1 MVGMAQTRLCPAYGR
16 RNLPSLD
23 ALAVDDYL
31 RRRDRI
37 MATMIS
43 EVYDAFI
50 ASGTP
55 EDKARKAAVAMAAYD
70 GRFNGIEHDL
80 GLIRGDI
87 NIVRGDINTIRGEI
101 NLLKWMNGITWALCF
116 GIIFKLFLH

>member
-1 MVGMAQTRLCPAYGR
+1 LQP
-16 RNLPSLD
+16 LD
-23 ALAVDDYL
+23 ALAIVAYFG
-31 RRRDRI
+31 RRGTT

-55 EDKARKAAVAMAAYD
+55 EDKARKAAEAMAAYD

-87 NIVRGDINTIRGEI
+87 NIVRGDINTVRGEI
-101 NLLKWMNGITWALCF
+101 SLLKWMNGITWALCF
-116 GIIFKLFLH
+116 GIIFKLFLR

>member
-1 MVGMAQTRLCPAYGR
+1 MAR
-16 RNLPSLD
+16 
-23 ALAVDDYL
+23 
-31 RRRDRI
+31 
-37 MATMIS
+37 MIS

-50 ASGTP
+50 ASGAP
-55 EDKARKAAVAMAAYD
+55 EDKARKAAEAMAAYE

-87 NIVRGDINTIRGEI
+87 NMVRGDI

-116 GIIFKLFLH
+116 GILFKLFLH

>member
-1 MVGMAQTRLCPAYGR
+1 LPA
-16 RNLPSLD
+16 LD
-23 ALAVDDYL
+23 APAIDDYL
-31 RRRDRI
+31 ERKGSL

-55 EDKARKAAVAMAAYD
+55 EDKARKAAEAMAAYD

-80 GLIRGDI
+80 GMMRGDINVIRGDI
-87 NIVRGDINTIRGEI
+87 NIVRGDINTVHGEI

-116 GIIFKLFLH
+116 GILFKLFLH